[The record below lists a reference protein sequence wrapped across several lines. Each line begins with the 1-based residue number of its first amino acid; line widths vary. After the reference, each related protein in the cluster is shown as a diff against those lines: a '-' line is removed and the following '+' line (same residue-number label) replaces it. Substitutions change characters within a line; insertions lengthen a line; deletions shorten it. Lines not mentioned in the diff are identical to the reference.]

1 MRTGLACSMSQVC
14 GGWRCPFPGHQ
25 AHGKT
30 KGTCPG
36 MTICPHQWVR
46 PLSGVGIGCRLS
58 LGDVLSYCFPTELMG
73 FIPLGSPVGL
83 ALCPTINCINSK
95 GYLSILHR
103 QQEMM
108 VPNLGCGGGG
118 GFSQRALF
126 VFVHFPDCV
135 AENTFLLCP
144 PWGVWQWCNWG
155 SPWDSQ
161 CRHDCESCN

>member
-1 MRTGLACSMSQVC
+1 MYCVTGLWWLEISLSRPPCPWEDKGNVPWDDNLSTSMGQATLWGGNWLQVEF
-14 GGWRCPFPGHQ
+14 GGCFVFCCP
-25 AHGKT
+25 T
-30 KGTCPG
+30 K
-36 MTICPHQWVR
+36 
-46 PLSGVGIGCRLS
+46 
-58 LGDVLSYCFPTELMG
+58 LMG

-118 GFSQRALF
+118 GISQRALF

-135 AENTFLLCP
+135 AENTLLLCP
-144 PWGVWQWCNWG
+144 
-155 SPWDSQ
+155 
-161 CRHDCESCN
+161 H